1 MKRRLDSFLEMVRV
15 SVPDPH
21 FSRKPGELRLPR
33 DGSGREKFCNCVAG
47 APRRKETSPLF
58 IEGGKTCSYLPVA
71 ASLAGVGTRVR
82 NTSQLHLS

>member
-47 APRRKETSPLF
+47 APRRKETVTT
-58 IEGGKTCSYLPVA
+58 IYRRG
-71 ASLAGVGTRVR
+71 
-82 NTSQLHLS
+82 